1 MIFLNHQRIAMNI
14 YLENFVHQTFKN
26 PGKALDL
33 GAGKF
38 YDVTGLRQQGWKC
51 HGVDRRTGVNLE
63 HVYHSPKKPFDLI
76 FSNYVLHK
84 LRNPNPLLQT
94 ARHNLKSEGWLFIH
108 TFDKS
113 DQQSTST
120 FTKRSL
126 KLMLKKIGFRKIST
140 RTFKFYDNE
149 PGHKHWHTIL
159 EATAQK

>member
-1 MIFLNHQRIAMNI
+1 M
-14 YLENFVHQTFKN
+14 
-26 PGKALDL
+26 DL

-38 YDVTGLRQQGWKC
+38 YDVACLRQQGWKC
-51 HGVDRRTGVNLE
+51 TGVDLHTGVNLE
-63 HVYHSPKKPFDLI
+63 HIYHSPKKPFDLV

-84 LRNPNPLLQT
+84 LKNPEQLVKT
-94 ARHNLKSEGWLFIH
+94 AWYNLKTTGWLFIH
-108 TFDKS
+108 TFDKM
-113 DQQSTST
+113 DKQSTST